1 MLFANWLL
9 ITTFAQWD
17 ILLAMAII
25 FIAYHL
31 GQQSFFIQVLRCLQN
46 WYLHR
51 LPVQKR
57 LEICEGTRVS
67 WKVVFGQMRDD
78 SGIFI
83 CPKGR

>member
-46 WYLHR
+46 WYL
-51 LPVQKR
+51 VQ
-57 LEICEGTRVS
+57 
-67 WKVVFGQMRDD
+67 
-78 SGIFI
+78 SG
-83 CPKGR
+83 C